1 MELIDIIKFS
11 ILLFTSSIVLTV
23 VIAFLYSKI
32 RNQAKV
38 KNTTN
43 NKDLVQ
49 HKVKSSSQLLHR
61 RNEQLRKPDI
71 ENKNKKNSLI
81 RNHPKFNVLNG
92 NQKADFTQNFKI
104 DYRHN
109 VFTKYEDSN

>member
-1 MELIDIIKFS
+1 MELIDIIKSS
-11 ILLFTSSIVLTV
+11 ILIFTSSIVLSV
-23 VIAFLYSKI
+23 LIAFLYSKI

-38 KNTTN
+38 NIVAN

-49 HKVKSSSQLLHR
+49 HKFKLSSQLLNR
-61 RNEQLRKPDI
+61 ENVQLRKLDF
-71 ENKNKKNSLI
+71 EKQNNKNSLI
-81 RNHPKFNVLNG
+81 RNHPKYKVVNG

-109 VFTKYEDSN
+109 VFTNYEDSN

>member
-1 MELIDIIKFS
+1 MELIDIIKSS
-11 ILLFTSSIVLTV
+11 ILLFISSIVLTV

-49 HKVKSSSQLLHR
+49 YKLKSSSQLLDGGKV
-61 RNEQLRKPDI
+61 QLRKSDL
-71 ENKNKKNSLI
+71 ENKYKKNSLI
-81 RNHPKFNVLNG
+81 RNHPKFKVVNG
-92 NQKADFTQNFKI
+92 NQKADFSQNFKI

-109 VFTKYEDSN
+109 MFTEDEDSN

>member
-1 MELIDIIKFS
+1 MELIDIIKSS
-11 ILLFTSSIVLTV
+11 ILLFASSIVLTV

-38 KNTTN
+38 NISTN

-49 HKVKSSSQLLHR
+49 HKIKSSSQLLGGG
-61 RNEQLRKPDI
+61 NVQLRKSNF
-71 ENKNKKNSLI
+71 ENKNEKNSLI
-81 RNHPKFNVLNG
+81 RNHPKFKVVNG

-109 VFTKYEDSN
+109 VFTKDEDSN

>member
-1 MELIDIIKFS
+1 MELIDIIKSS
-11 ILLFTSSIVLTV
+11 ILIFTSSILLTV
-23 VIAFLYSKI
+23 IIAFLYSKI

-49 HKVKSSSQLLHR
+49 YKVKSSIQLLNR
-61 RNEQLRKPDI
+61 GNVQSRKSDFKSKKV
-71 ENKNKKNSLI
+71 KNILI
-81 RNHPKFNVLNG
+81 RKHPKFMVVNG
-92 NQKADFTQNFKI
+92 NQKADFSQNFKI

-109 VFTKYEDSN
+109 DFTDYEVSN

>member
-1 MELIDIIKFS
+1 MELIDIIKSS
-11 ILLFTSSIVLTV
+11 ILLFISSIVLTV

-43 NKDLVQ
+43 NKDFVQ
-49 HKVKSSSQLLHR
+49 HKLKSSSQLLDGGDV
-61 RNEQLRKPDI
+61 QLRKLDL

-81 RNHPKFNVLNG
+81 RNHPKFKVVNG

-109 VFTKYEDSN
+109 VFTDDEDSN